1 MDHNVQ
7 YTHISMQERRTRTI
21 YKLYN
26 KNFIALQLNKEHI
39 RNELC
44 HYRGPL
50 HSAEWRHR
58 HAVASTSCFPIPS
71 DRYWSTCPLRG
82 DVTDRDPL
90 CLRSPLVCRSL
101 WRSAPIPVV
110 GPGLVISE
118 APLVLSGPAPLGRG
132 WLVVWSA
139 GPSRLVTRLWMATIP
154 WQSARPKSARWSWP
168 TRSWL
173 VSVAAPL
180 FVQVRPLVLPS

>member
-1 MDHNVQ
+1 
-7 YTHISMQERRTRTI
+7 MQERRTRTI

-26 KNFIALQLNKEHI
+26 KNFIALQLNIEHI
-39 RNELC
+39 RNEL
-44 HYRGPL
+44 
-50 HSAEWRHR
+50 W
-58 HAVASTSCFPIPS
+58 
-71 DRYWSTCPLRG
+71 
-82 DVTDRDPL
+82 DPL

-118 APLVLSGPAPLGRG
+118 APLVPSGPARLGRG

-180 FVQVRPLVLPS
+180 FFQVRPLVLPS